1 METTSV
7 DLGFLEPCEPWLLTN
22 KFFRSKVGG
31 KPAWLEL
38 KRLPKPEDLLCGQ
51 CNEPLGF
58 LCQVYAPVEGNDNSF
73 HRTLYLFVCLTP
85 ACNQTANPEART
97 IKVLRSQLP
106 RKNEFY
112 AYDPPDE
119 TTESPAVKSPVPL
132 CVVCGCRGPKLCS
145 RCKAI
150 NYCSASHQ
158 RLDWKAAHKSVCSE
172 EGLTTS
178 SGTAS
183 TTSSLLFPEFEIITE
198 AEEYEP
204 KAKLSEEENTKRQLA
219 ELERLKRE
227 GKAGALDDLPDAE
240 LDQYASDQ
248 VEDKTFDKF
257 KERISA
263 DPEQVL
269 RYERGGKPLW
279 LSPVVPKQIPHCE
292 RCTGPRVFEFQI
304 MPQMLNSLNNDQLDW
319 GTLVCYTCS
328 ASCDV
333 EGYAE
338 EFIFRQD
345 VLNTDTANK

>member
-38 KRLPKPEDLLCGQ
+38 KSLPKPDDLLCGQ
-51 CNEPLGF
+51 CKEPLGF
-58 LCQVYAPVEGNDNSF
+58 LCQS
-73 HRTLYLFVCLTP
+73 
-85 ACNQTANPEART
+85 
-97 IKVLRSQLP
+97 
-106 RKNEFY
+106 
-112 AYDPPDE
+112 
-119 TTESPAVKSPVPL
+119 AVKSPVPL

-145 RCKAI
+145 RCKSI

-158 RLDWKAAHKSVCSE
+158 KLDWKVGHKSVCSE
-172 EGLTTS
+172 EGITA
-178 SGTAS
+178 SGTPS
-183 TTSSLLFPEFEIITE
+183 GSSSILFPEFEIITE

-204 KAKLSEEENTKRQLA
+204 KAKLSEEENMKRQMA
-219 ELERLKRE
+219 ELERLKQE
-227 GKAGALDDLPDAE
+227 GKAGTLDELPEAE
-240 LDQYASDQ
+240 LDKYSADQ
-248 VEDKTFDKF
+248 LEDKTFDKF
-257 KERISA
+257 KERISE

-279 LSPVVPKQIPHCE
+279 LSPVVPKNIPVCE

-319 GTLVCYTCS
+319 GTLVCYTCE

-333 EGYAE
+333 EGYTE
-338 EFIFRQD
+338 EFVFRQD
-345 VLNTDTANK
+345 VLNTDTAKE